1 MAVTADDLDQ
11 AIHTVESALKPGIQ
25 RDWSTAAG
33 TGEWTARATAEHIG
47 DCLISYAGQLTAKPQ
62 DRYARFMVVADDNA
76 TSAELLEFL
85 LLGGRLLA
93 SVVRTCSPATRAYH
107 PTGLA
112 DPEGFAAM
120 GCVEML
126 IHSHDLASGLGLR
139 LVPPPWLCHKVV
151 ARLFPP
157 TAVALDDVDP
167 WTALLWSTNRVQ
179 LPGQPPQNDWRWHG
193 GPLQETTRV
202 TALS

>member
-1 MAVTADDLDQ
+1 MAVTADDLDL
-11 AIHTVESALKPGIQ
+11 AIHTVESALQPGVQ
-25 RDWSTAAG
+25 RDWQTALG
-33 TGEWTARATAEHIG
+33 TGEWTARVTAEHIG

-76 TSAELLEFL
+76 TAAELLEFL
-85 LLGGRLLA
+85 VLGGRLLA
-93 SVVRTCSPATRAYH
+93 SVVRTCAPTTRAYH

-126 IHSHDLASGLGLR
+126 VHGHDLAHGLGLH
-139 LVPPPWLCHKVV
+139 LTPPPLLCHNVT

-157 TAVALDDVDP
+157 TAATLGDVDP
-167 WTALLWSTNRVQ
+167 WTALLWSTNRIQ
-179 LPGQPPQNDWRWHG
+179 LPGRPAQDGWRWHG
-193 GPLQETTRV
+193 SPLTETTRA
-202 TALS
+202 TT